1 MTRRITI
8 LLYLIAFAPI
18 AWSQTGNTQTT
29 KTTTEKSATEK
40 SSTTKPAVTKPA
52 ATKPANTKPAATKT
66 TTAQPAA
73 TKPQS
78 SGTKTTNQQGT
89 QTKSGSNQINEVQ
102 ITRPQTKKPQDVKP
116 KGTETTGAK
125 TQPGKTQTTT
135 TQGANI
141 QNQKSQTEEVK
152 PAQQQIVDV
161 NDTIILI
168 SGKKLLGKIQSISQT
183 KVSYYPQ
190 TNKTKL
196 ELLALKQ
203 VHKVLYMSG
212 KVENFNKPAFE
223 MVSAGDFK
231 TIVLTENSEE
241 VEGLFPLEEIDAQSS
256 KGSRNAK
263 AAERSADIRI
273 QKKAAALGGIMVLI
287 TRRESK
293 GGYGEV
299 PTHFVKGVVYGLEPP
314 KEQPK
319 K

>member
-1 MTRRITI
+1 MTRRFSI
-8 LLYLIAFAPI
+8 LFCFIAFAPI

-29 KTTTEKSATEK
+29 KTTTTKTTTEK
-40 SSTTKPAVTKPA
+40 PATTKPA
-52 ATKPANTKPAATKT
+52 ATKPATTKPAATKST
-66 TTAQPAA
+66 TTQPAA

-116 KGTETTGAK
+116 KGTETTGTK

-135 TQGANI
+135 NQGTDI
-141 QNQKSQTEEVK
+141 KNQKNQGEVV
-152 PAQQQIVDV
+152 PAVQQQNVEV
-161 NDTIILI
+161 PDTIILI

-190 TNKTKL
+190 ANKTKL

-231 TIVLTENSEE
+231 TIVLTEKEEE
-241 VEGLFPLEEIDAQSS
+241 VEGLFPLGEVDAQSS
-256 KGSRNAK
+256 KGSRTAK

-287 TRRESK
+287 TKRESK

-299 PTHFVKGVVYGLEPP
+299 PTHFVQGVVYGLEPS
-314 KEQPK
+314 KEQQK

>member
-1 MTRRITI
+1 MTRRFSI
-8 LLYLIAFAPI
+8 LFCFIAFAPI

-29 KTTTEKSATEK
+29 KTTTKTTTEK
-40 SSTTKPAVTKPA
+40 PTTTKPATTKPATTKPA
-52 ATKPANTKPAATKT
+52 AT
-66 TTAQPAA
+66 QPAA
-73 TKPQS
+73 TKPQT

-89 QTKSGSNQINEVQ
+89 QTKSGNNQINEVQ
-102 ITRPQTKKPQDVKP
+102 ITRTQTKKPQDVKP
-116 KGTETTGAK
+116 QGTQTTVTK
-125 TQPGKTQTTT
+125 TQPGKTQTTS
-135 TQGANI
+135 TQGADLK
-141 QNQKSQTEEVK
+141 NQKNQGEEVK
-152 PAQQQIVDV
+152 SVQQQNVEV
-161 NDTIILI
+161 PDTIILI

-190 TNKTKL
+190 ANKTKL

-231 TIVLTENSEE
+231 TIVLTEKEEE
-241 VEGLFPLEEIDAQSS
+241 VEGLFPLGEVDAQSS
-256 KGSRNAK
+256 KGSRTAK

-273 QKKAAALGGIMVLI
+273 QKKAAAMGGIMVLI
-287 TRRESK
+287 TKRESK

-299 PTHFVKGVVYGLEPP
+299 PTHFVQGVVYGLEPS
-314 KEQPK
+314 KEQQK